1 MIKLQGKKVFLSA
14 LERDD
19 CRKIWQETEFDFENP
34 PDYFIVG
41 ASVEKAD
48 ELYSDIQ
55 SKQGKTQIRLGIFL
69 PSEGGA
75 TLIGDIALLDINW
88 QDRLARLGMALR
100 KLSTATKATLPMR
113 R

>member
-55 SKQGKTQIRLGIFL
+55 SKQGKTQIKAWYISSKRRRRDADRRHRAAGHKLAGPRLHAWVW
-69 PSEGGA
+69 PYE
-75 TLIGDIALLDINW
+75 N
-88 QDRLARLGMALR
+88 
-100 KLSTATKATLPMR
+100 
-113 R
+113 